1 MEITLEQVERLREKA
16 NVSYAQAKQALE
28 YSGGNLLDAL
38 IYLEEQG
45 VIPRPEGSYYSTR
58 SEVPPAPEQVLP
70 VVSAPQT
77 KGKKEARKG
86 KKQQGERPNLL
97 RRLRYL
103 LLDNEL
109 EIWRQDQPVTA
120 LPVLI
125 LILLVLL
132 LVFQH
137 FLCQG
142 QVIAGFIVLRIVA
155 QRLLVGFHCL
165 GVVFLR
171 MKYHSHVMI
180 NLCQVHL
187 VFLHTGSSCILL
199 HSFLYFIL
207 LQKSISQV
215 EHGYCRFWIRL
226 QCFTIVHLRIHIYTV
241 LICPVP
247 FADVVAFSL
256 LCKGRCCRK
265 QQQEHSYVFL

>member
-125 LILLVLL
+125 LILLVIAAFYITVPALL
-132 LVFQH
+132 LGLF
-137 FLCQG
+137 F
-142 QVIAGFIVLRIVA
+142 GFR
-155 QRLLVGFHCL
+155 
-165 GVVFLR
+165 
-171 MKYHSHVMI
+171 Y
-180 NLCQVHL
+180 
-187 VFLHTGSSCILL
+187 
-199 HSFLYFIL
+199 
-207 LQKSISQV
+207 
-215 EHGYCRFWIRL
+215 RFWGPDLGRGSINQVMGSVADTAADLGR
-226 QCFTIVHLRIHIYTV
+226 QVVEELRSQHEKYSKKR
-241 LICPVP
+241 
-247 FADVVAFSL
+247 DD
-256 LCKGRCCRK
+256 
-265 QQQEHSYVFL
+265 Q